1 MAKEIHKRISVWLN
15 QQGIENNLKSVR
27 AAINKTA
34 NELAK
39 LPIGTEEWYR
49 KSEKLQKLNDIQ
61 AELRKETELTAK
73 AVEKHNEKINNTLVN
88 IGAVSAVY
96 NTASA
101 AVQRFVSATQEYVD
115 AYAKVD
121 EAMQAVVKSSG
132 LARGEIEDL
141 RESFAGFDT
150 RTSTGELLKIAEV
163 GGRMG
168 GLMAA

>member
-39 LPIGTEEWYR
+39 LPIGTEEWYH
-49 KSEKLQKLNDIQ
+49 KSEKLKKLKDIQ
-61 AELRKETELTAK
+61 VELRKETELTTI
-73 AVEKHNEKINNTLVN
+73 AVEKHNKKINDTLVN
-88 IGAVSAVY
+88 IGAVSTIY

-115 AYAKVD
+115 AYATLDDAMSAVQKTTGMTREEV
-121 EAMQAVVKSSG
+121 EALRKSLQS
-132 LARGEIEDL
+132 IE
-141 RESFAGFDT
+141 F
-150 RTSTGELLKIAEV
+150 
-163 GGRMG
+163 
-168 GLMAA
+168 

>member
-1 MAKEIHKRISVWLN
+1 MAKEIHKRINLWLN

-27 AAINKTA
+27 QAINKTA

-49 KSEKLQKLNDIQ
+49 KSEKLQKLKDIQ

-73 AVEKHNEKINNTLVN
+73 VIAEHNERLNDTIINA
-88 IGAVSAVY
+88 GAIVSVY
-96 NTASA
+96 TGVSS

-132 LARGEIEDL
+132 LARDEVEEL